1 MHILGVELEEFLV
14 QSSAPRELS
23 QLNLQVNVAA
33 EQLGLGALAQGGAE
47 RAPGGVN
54 LLLPDLELRVQQP
67 QLGEGELLVRQQ
79 LERRAVHL
87 PRPLRVL
94 GLQLLVD
101 GVVDPELDVKPPVV
115 LLTGPEN
122 DNR

>member
-14 QSSAPRELS
+14 QSSAPRELP
-23 QLNLQVNVAA
+23 QLDLRVNVAA
-33 EQLGLGALAQGGAE
+33 EQLGLGALAQGGA
-47 RAPGGVN
+47 PSGVQ

-67 QLGEGELLVRQQ
+67 QLGEGELLERQQ
-79 LERRAVHL
+79 LECRAVHL